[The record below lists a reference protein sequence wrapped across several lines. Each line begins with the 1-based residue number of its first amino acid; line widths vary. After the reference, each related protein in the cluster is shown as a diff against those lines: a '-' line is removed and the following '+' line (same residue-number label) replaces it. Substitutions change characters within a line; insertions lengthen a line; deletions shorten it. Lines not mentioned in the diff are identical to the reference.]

1 MTAKP
6 KQTTPSASMFMGVLF
21 ALGLFSRI
29 VMILAILC
37 LLNLNDYFTTPTQI
51 PSLIPA
57 ASLIISLLVLV
68 AFADAIAGRIIQ
80 RLVKRLARIYSLFG
94 TLPGQF
100 DSSSTPSQRLQ
111 YLRNVF
117 LPLLMAVSPAPLLII
132 ALIITTPLLF
142 PITILQ
148 ATVNS
153 IIVWY
158 YNRRAFS
165 KFGSASPSSRP
176 ASEVNFNE
184 SQAHLLRRSGASIQP
199 HAEEITND
207 ESQAQDQ
214 DLRMKRELLR
224 TSNLVFRGL
233 ILAAS
238 AILTIYKLSSLS
250 SVVGYF
256 ILNNTLRYS
265 FIVLAEYCWPSFRHL
280 TFRQACEQIDLAL
293 QPEEKLLQR
302 LQSLQDQEVL
312 SLQAFDDRM
321 AERLAQRPFLRLKD
335 FRLLVN
341 QPSASTVLDELTARV
356 ELNQITLLHVSGAN
370 LCRDLA
376 NLIADRDRNRLIAE
390 CRGVAV
396 CGQLAIDL
404 TFWRQLPIADVQK
417 NRIVTSSLIGHF
429 AQEHQ
434 ARIACLIDEHKL
446 NAFYLEGDPEPTS
459 TQDLSRRQIKR
470 MRALISLLDLLIH
483 RHCLWLVPFV
493 LDPFEESEI
502 IDLLTIYQKEAP
514 ADQRTL
520 FLLSRAL
527 PSTETHRCYELRRT
541 SLRSGS

>member
-1 MTAKP
+1 
-6 KQTTPSASMFMGVLF
+6 MFMGVLF

-321 AERLAQRPFLRLKD
+321 AARLAQRPFLRLKD

-396 CGQLAIDL
+396 CGQLTIDL

-470 MRALISLLDLLIH
+470 MRALISLLDLLVH

-520 FLLSRAL
+520 FLLSRAF

-541 SLRSGS
+541 SLRSSS

>member
-57 ASLIISLLVLV
+57 AGLIISLLVLV
-68 AFADAIAGRIIQ
+68 ALADAIAGRIIQ

-214 DLRMKRELLR
+214 DLRMKREILR

-341 QPSASTVLDELTARV
+341 QPSTSTVLDELTARV